1 MQTTLS
7 GKIKLSSILIG
18 LGGAL
23 FAGIIIFSIGIGA
36 AFPAIHRIAAPLVCP
51 NGGMML
57 DSDYYAYNP
66 TETVTTR
73 AWFCVDNTSGDAEEI
88 TFKAVLVA
96 GVIYGILFF
105 LIYFAVMLIRPRR
118 YSAADLER
126 ILAEQPRAAPLI
138 IDYQPPINEDDP
150 LQKRLA
156 RLKEMRNADL
166 ITAEE
171 YAQKK
176 AEILKEL

>member
-1 MQTTLS
+1 MYTALPP
-7 GKIKLSSILIG
+7 KIKISSALIW
-18 LGGAL
+18 LGCAL
-23 FAGIIIFSIGIGA
+23 FTGVIIFSIGIGA
-36 AFPAIHRIAAPLVCP
+36 AVPAIHRIAAPLVCP
-51 NGGMML
+51 NGVMMQE
-57 DSDYYAYNP
+57 SDYYAHNP
-66 TETVTTR
+66 TETVITR

-96 GVIYGILFF
+96 GVIYGILFY
-105 LIYFAVMLIRPRR
+105 LIYFAIMLVLPRR

-138 IDYQPPINEDDP
+138 IDYQPPINEEDP
-150 LQKRLA
+150 LQQRLA